1 MRSPPGAAEAAP
13 APAGLVAL
21 LALASVTYAAS
32 FGWTFASHDFIR
44 DLLAAGDIAHG
55 DALPLRGPVING
67 MVHVGP
73 QWFYVLAVPLL
84 AGGGLLAATLWA
96 GVLAALKVVA
106 AAALGREIGG
116 PRMAVLVAALSLLPG
131 WSVVHQLQ
139 FTQVILLEGF
149 VYATLLALLRL
160 WRDAASATW
169 AGAGLA
175 LGLAVQSHP
184 VALFL
189 LLPMAAVVLRRRR
202 RWRRDAPWMI
212 VGAILSVL
220 PAAPMLWAEWREGFP
235 ALDALGAYAAAAQGA
250 PRPWATLGVLE
261 GLTWENARV
270 MVALAGEL
278 GLGGVAVA
286 LFGVVA
292 ASAMAGLP
300 GLLRAPRPRT
310 LFVAVVGLAL
320 LCGAW
325 TTTLRPTSTFYLAL
339 MAWPFVVLATALLVQ
354 GGDDRGAPP
363 RTFLA
368 ITATLSLSLIGSAVV
383 VQQGLS
389 GRITLPLAGMLDVP
403 EGTARATPV
412 ATMPVWATESLA
424 RDTCHADTVV
434 LRGELA
440 AFLDFYQGIPWRW
453 TCVPTPRTALV
464 ATPDN
469 GRVVERAVMTPA
481 ALRAIGWPAT
491 SWSAATSIIPA
502 RVLSDGPS
510 VPQPTSGARHPH
522 RDFEAAASQAF
533 QRRVVTQPGEILA
546 VYAPL
551 FVFDGGAIL
560 EARIGGERIAP
571 TVSTNG
577 GALFEPPPAAAA
589 GDTTWT
595 LFLQGRRPEQIEIF
609 TLRRPE
615 AATGAP
621 LSP

>member
-21 LALASVTYAAS
+21 LALASFAYAAS

-96 GVLAALKVVA
+96 GVL
-106 AAALGREIGG
+106 
-116 PRMAVLVAALSLLPG
+116 
-131 WSVVHQLQ
+131 
-139 FTQVILLEGF
+139 
-149 VYATLLALLRL
+149 
-160 WRDAASATW
+160 
-169 AGAGLA
+169 
-175 LGLAVQSHP
+175 
-184 VALFL
+184 
-189 LLPMAAVVLRRRR
+189 
-202 RWRRDAPWMI
+202 
-212 VGAILSVL
+212 
-220 PAAPMLWAEWREGFP
+220 
-235 ALDALGAYAAAAQGA
+235 
-250 PRPWATLGVLE
+250 
-261 GLTWENARV
+261 
-270 MVALAGEL
+270 
-278 GLGGVAVA
+278 
-286 LFGVVA
+286 A

-424 RDTCHADTVV
+424 RNTCHADTVV

-440 AFLDFYQGIPWRW
+440 AFLDFYQGMPWRW

-481 ALRAIGWPAT
+481 ALRAIGWPST